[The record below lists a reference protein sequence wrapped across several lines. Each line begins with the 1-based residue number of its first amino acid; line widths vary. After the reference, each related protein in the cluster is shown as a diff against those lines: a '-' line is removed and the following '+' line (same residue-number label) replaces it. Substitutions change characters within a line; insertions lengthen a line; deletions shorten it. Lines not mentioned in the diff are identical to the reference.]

1 MGVPARLGSRPVP
14 SRSVP
19 RSIAPFATR
28 YPQQFQPARP
38 PDCLP
43 VSHRTPN
50 RLHSEAIREPFSA
63 SLRLPRSLSYAL
75 SAFRRHPTSRHP
87 QSTSLSLSFISLA
100 SAPILSLFLSHLR
113 RGLFPSLSLSPSQI
127 YSVFVC
133 TTAAFLCVS
142 LCPIEVSPRPPLAVE
157 LHSANAQAP
166 AIVLSLSDLRR
177 LTLVSLVLSRV
188 PAPFSSLAP
197 SPFPC
202 LVCLP
207 SSHVFSLPPSSSPR
221 HSTLPPRSARDS
233 AVSVAPRQPTVLPL
247 VPQLLSRPFV
257 PLSSPSRSGVTP
269 VCTPAVT

>member
-14 SRSVP
+14 SRPVP

-63 SLRLPRSLSYAL
+63 SLRLPRALSYAL
-75 SAFRRHPTSRHP
+75 SAFRRHPTLRHP
-87 QSTSLSLSFISLA
+87 QSTSLSLLHLPRLRSDSLSFSLA
-100 SAPILSLFLSHLR
+100 PSSWSF
-113 RGLFPSLSLSPSQI
+113 SLSLSLSQI